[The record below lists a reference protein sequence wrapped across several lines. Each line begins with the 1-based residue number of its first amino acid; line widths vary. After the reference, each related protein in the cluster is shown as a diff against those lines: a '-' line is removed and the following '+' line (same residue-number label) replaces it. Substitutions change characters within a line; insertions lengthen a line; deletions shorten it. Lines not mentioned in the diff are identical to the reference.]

1 MNAQLNTFFTAL
13 GAVAASA
20 VLALALAEP
29 ADGVSAPASQEV
41 VKLERV
47 VIVGQAV
54 RGVVADVAVSR
65 RIEKL
70 PRVVVSGRRAEGTLQ
85 LAMAPACTAQQGC

>member
-1 MNAQLNTFFTAL
+1 MNAQLNTFLTAL

-29 ADGVSAPASQEV
+29 ADTVPPQAAQAVVS
-41 VKLERV
+41 LERV
-47 VIVGQAV
+47 VIVGKAV
-54 RGVVADVAVSR
+54 PAAGDEVVAQ

-70 PRVVVSGRRAEGTLQ
+70 PRVVVTGRRA
-85 LAMAPACTAQQGC
+85 AAQTQVASL

>member
-1 MNAQLNTFFTAL
+1 MNAQLNTFLTAL

-29 ADGVSAPASQEV
+29 ADTVQRQAPQDI

-47 VIVGQAV
+47 VVIGKAV
-54 RGVVADVAVSR
+54 RPADVEAVAQ

-70 PRVVVSGRRAEGTLQ
+70 PRVVITGRH
-85 LAMAPACTAQQGC
+85 APADTQVASL

>member
-1 MNAQLNTFFTAL
+1 MNAQLNTFLTAL

-29 ADGVSAPASQEV
+29 ADSVPLPASQEV

-54 RGVVADVAVSR
+54 RRIEADAAVSR

-70 PRVVVSGRRAEGTLQ
+70 PRVVVSGRRAEGAVQ
-85 LAMAPACTAQQGC
+85 LAMATACAAQQGC

>member
-1 MNAQLNTFFTAL
+1 MNAQLNTFLTAL

-29 ADGVSAPASQEV
+29 ADTVQRQAPQDI

-47 VIVGQAV
+47 VVIGKAV
-54 RGVVADVAVSR
+54 RPADVKAVAQ

-70 PRVVVSGRRAEGTLQ
+70 PRVVITGRH
-85 LAMAPACTAQQGC
+85 APADTQVASL